1 VTVTAWRLAKTR
13 YAATVF
19 DGEGARIYGGR
30 WNSPGIPVGY
40 ASGSL
45 ALATLEVL
53 ANLQIVRTL
62 SAYSVCRA
70 HFDEKLVVSLD
81 PNLLPVNWREYPGPP
96 ELQAIGDTWIEGGE
110 SLVLKVPSVIIPTE
124 SNYLINPAH
133 RKFRSVTIDPPE
145 PFAFDPRLLGG

>member
-1 VTVTAWRLAKTR
+1 MIVTAWRLAKTR

-19 DGEGARIYGGR
+19 EGEGARVYGGR
-30 WNSPGIPVGY
+30 WNSKGMRVAY
-40 ASGSL
+40 ASESL

-53 ANLQIVRTL
+53 AHLQIVRTL
-62 SAYSVCRA
+62 AAYSVCRA

-81 PNLLPVNWREYPGPP
+81 AGSLPANWREYPAPP
-96 ELQAIGDTWIEGGE
+96 SLQAIGDRWIDAGQ

-133 RKFRSVTIDPPE
+133 PDFASLTIDPPE
-145 PFAFDPRLLGG
+145 PFLFDPRLLRR

>member
-1 VTVTAWRLAKTR
+1 VIVTAWRLAKTR

-30 WNSPGIPVGY
+30 WNSPGIRVAY
-40 ASGSL
+40 ASESL

-70 HFDEKLVVSLD
+70 HFDEKLVVSVD
-81 PNLLPVNWREYPGPP
+81 PGSLPANWREYPAPP
-96 ELQAIGDTWIEGGE
+96 ELQALGDTWIDGGQ
-110 SLVLKVPSVIIPTE
+110 SLVMKVPSVIIPTE

-133 RKFRSVTIDPPE
+133 PKFSSLTIDPPE
-145 PFAFDPRLLGG
+145 PFVRDPRLLGG

>member
-1 VTVTAWRLAKTR
+1 MIRTAWRLAKAR

-30 WNSPGIPVGY
+30 WNSPGTRVAY
-40 ASGSL
+40 ASESL

-70 HFDEKLVVSLD
+70 HFDEALVVSVDLAS
-81 PNLLPVNWREYPGPP
+81 LPANWREYPAPP
-96 ELQAIGDTWIEGGE
+96 ELQAIGDTWIDGGR
-110 SLVLKVPSVIIPTE
+110 SLVLKVPSVIIPRE
-124 SNYLINPAH
+124 SNYLFNPDH
-133 RKFRSVTIDPPE
+133 PKFSSLTIDPPE
-145 PFAFDPRLLGG
+145 PFVLDPRLLGG